1 MTLAAI
7 LYIRHYT
14 RNIPFADDFAL
25 IPMMTGHEPVS
36 LRWAW
41 SQHNEHRPVLSR
53 LILAGLSR
61 YVKNDFRSGRYFNAG
76 LVSMAAAS
84 MLLLA
89 RRLRGRTILTDA
101 VLPLSILNIGQA
113 EILLMGFA
121 MNLVLSAWMSFELIA
136 AAGLADRRGGWP
148 LVRSAS
154 QPRPISRPVCVMAR
168 PSARLK
174 GRWSGA

>member
-1 MTLAAI
+1 MDAAGHESVSHELPSPARESRVPHRFQLILVWAVWGAMTLAAI

-76 LVSMAAAS
+76 LVAMAAAS

-89 RRLRGRTILTDA
+89 RRLRGPPSSRM
-101 VLPLSILNIGQA
+101 PYC
-113 EILLMGFA
+113 
-121 MNLVLSAWMSFELIA
+121 
-136 AAGLADRRGGWP
+136 P
-148 LVRSAS
+148 CRSS
-154 QPRPISRPVCVMAR
+154 TSGRPKSC
-168 PSARLK
+168 
-174 GRWSGA
+174 